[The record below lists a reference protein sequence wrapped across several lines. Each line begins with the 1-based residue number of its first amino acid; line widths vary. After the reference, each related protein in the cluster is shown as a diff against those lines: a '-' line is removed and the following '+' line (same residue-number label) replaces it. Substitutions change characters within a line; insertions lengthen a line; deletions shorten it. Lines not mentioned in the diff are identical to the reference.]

1 MKVDNQILD
10 VVEHAIDDS
19 WTLEEFLNQAQFH
32 WDNILIQND
41 VMADKGKNNG

>member
-10 VVEHAIDDS
+10 VVQEAIDDL

-32 WDNILIQND
+32 WDNILIYNEI
-41 VMADKGKNNG
+41 MADKAKGER